1 MKQFSGNTW
10 WTMRFCFGTL
20 NNAKHMKLHTCC
32 EKWIKMGVAHPIKVH
47 PFKNQSHPMRI
58 WDQSWLFSPIQLTSR
73 GRKKSILILVTLAIS
88 PYFVAHIIISFPTF
102 ETMYPT
108 STHSAL
114 SENRVPPKPFVNHHV
129 SYSNNP
135 NSGYSLV
142 SDTPHSS
149 RTTCPSEIAAQRR
162 VILSPSSWNFSGT
175 VTRWEWSN
183 GYNEG
188 PEIGCGVKLGW
199 LVNSSYQASPLNGQ
213 HEQVQ

>member
-1 MKQFSGNTW
+1 MQNTW
-10 WTMRFCFGTL
+10 NYTL
-20 NNAKHMKLHTCC
+20 VVKNGS
-32 EKWIKMGVAHPIKVH
+32 KWGSPILLKYILL
-47 PFKNQSHPMRI
+47 KISRI
-58 WDQSWLFSPIQLTSR
+58 QWEFETRVGFFSPIQLTSR

-188 PEIGCGVKLGW
+188 PEIGRGVKFGW